1 MKLSALMFSM
11 AALLAGSAY
20 AQTPAAA
27 TAPATASGG
36 VHAVCKDGTPYSG
49 ATLRG
54 ACRGHGGVDKKASAA
69 DAAPAANAPA
79 TSAAMPA
86 AAALHQQDTETQP
99 CGLRF
104 VRSDPETA

>member
-86 AAALHQQDTETQP
+86 AAAPAPAPACRADGCSVAP
-99 CGLRF
+99 RW
-104 VRSDPETA
+104 SA

>member
-20 AQTPAAA
+20 AQTPAPA
-27 TAPATASGG
+27 TAPATTSGA

-49 ATLRG
+49 ATLKG

-69 DAAPAANAPA
+69 DTAPAA
-79 TSAAMPA
+79 SAPA
-86 AAALHQQDTETQP
+86 AAAALSLIHI
-99 CGLRF
+99 
-104 VRSDPETA
+104 

>member
-69 DAAPAANAPA
+69 DAAPAANARLP
-79 TSAAMPA
+79 P
-86 AAALHQQDTETQP
+86 QP
-99 CGLRF
+99 CPPPPPRH
-104 VRSDPETA
+104 RPNPPRPRPP